1 MNPGIF
7 ETFYNGP
14 IQHPILLWVSN
25 LFFTVL
31 ALAQLRLRSD
41 ESTRR
46 LRRFILIWSLISAL
60 DAWLSANR
68 VLGIGMLSAPWSSI
82 LPFLFVWAGDLRIFL
97 AMELFGAGFPDQA
110 NKIAW
115 WRPVLACFIVPVVA
129 GVLTRGQEAR
139 VLFLVYEALFLVMI
153 TLYGR
158 FTRTAQHSSARSV
171 RNLSWGFYTLWV
183 TADVLILTLPDGL
196 RDLGFAVRVLP
207 NLIYYGAF
215 AWVCA
220 RTSR

>member
-31 ALAQLRLRSD
+31 ALAQLRLRTD

-60 DAWLSANR
+60 DAWLSANL
-68 VLGIGMLSAPWSSI
+68 VFGIGALVTPWSSV

-97 AMELFGAGFPDQA
+97 AMELFSAGFPSQST
-110 NKIAW
+110 KITW
-115 WRPVLACFIVPVVA
+115 WRPVLACFIVPVLA

-158 FTRTAQHSSARSV
+158 FTCTAQHPSARGI
-171 RNLSWGFYTLWV
+171 RNLSWGFYSLWV
-183 TADVLILTLPDGL
+183 TADVLILTLPDSL